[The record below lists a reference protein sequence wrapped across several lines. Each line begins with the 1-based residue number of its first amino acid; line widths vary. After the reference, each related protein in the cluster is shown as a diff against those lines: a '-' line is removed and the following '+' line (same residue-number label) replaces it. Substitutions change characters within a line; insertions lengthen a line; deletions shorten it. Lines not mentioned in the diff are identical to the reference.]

1 MKVVT
6 FDLDNT
12 LWKTGEVIS
21 AANDALAYYLESCEE
36 VSVIPKRIEVIMNE
50 LFQQNRQKYAPKDPE
65 NASYATHLTLLR
77 KDAIAHLLTQYNSF
91 TPFQAH
97 QFANQAFQI
106 WTQARHEAIP
116 SHLANFVLPT
126 LQHIRNSSMDLNN
139 NKYPIII
146 GAITDGNSDPRN
158 VPMLE
163 PYFDFCINSET
174 VGSSKPDKDVYL
186 AAIPQFAT
194 HPSLQSIFAHTID
207 TDNNI
212 LLMEDQDQILDL
224 IGPWWVHI
232 GDDFLKDIVAAN
244 SLNIRT
250 IWCRELILDKL
261 MARMNNQNDN
271 NNNNKDVTEFMK
283 QVAQNGNQLTMSIG
297 TQDFLTESIH
307 TEFADAIIDQF
318 QDIPSILSQW
328 NDDNHHQHQNENQD
342 TQTIFMDSGSTQ
354 VNTEGKETSMM
365 KPSMDE
371 KTKFCMFCGTSLPSI
386 AQFCSSCG
394 KKQPS

>member
-12 LWKTGEVIS
+12 LWRTGEVIS

-36 VSVIPKRIEVIMNE
+36 VRVIPKRIEVIMNE
-50 LFQQNRQKYAPKDPE
+50 LFQQNRPKYAPKDPD

-77 KDAIAHLLTQYNSF
+77 KDAIAHLLIQYNSF

-116 SHLANFVLPT
+116 LHLANYVLPT
-126 LQHIRNSSMDLNN
+126 LQYIRSSHNN
-139 NKYPIII
+139 NPIII

-194 HPSLQSIFAHTID
+194 HPSLQSIFTH
-207 TDNNI
+207 DNHQ
-212 LLMEDQDQILDL
+212 LFEEDPDQILDL

-232 GDDFLKDIVAAN
+232 GDDFLKDIVAAH

-250 IWCRELILDKL
+250 IWCRELILEKL
-261 MARMNNQNDN
+261 MARMNHDNNDN
-271 NNNNKDVTEFMK
+271 NNDNNNKDVSEFMK

-328 NDDNHHQHQNENQD
+328 NNNNNNDDEHLNEKQDD
-342 TQTIFMDSGSTQ
+342 TQTMFIDTSGSSSNQ
-354 VNTEGKETSMM
+354 VNNEENENTTSMN
-365 KPSMDE
+365 DE
-371 KTKFCMFCGTSLPSI
+371 TKFCMFCGTSLPSI

-394 KKQPS
+394 KKQP